1 MKKEAKKQ
9 LRNKNTSKVKMQNQY
24 GAWNEHTRCGK
35 FKSKNAENTR
45 KKRTE
50 KTQNHV
56 SQPVGTNTNTPVP
69 VVVKFGLDI
78 TRIPLRT
85 DGRWKAYL

>member
-1 MKKEAKKQ
+1 MAPEMNTHAVENLSKKTQRTHA
-9 LRNKNTSKVKMQNQY
+9 
-24 GAWNEHTRCGK
+24 
-35 FKSKNAENTR
+35 

-69 VVVKFGLDI
+69 AVVKFGLDI

>member
-1 MKKEAKKQ
+1 MAPEM
-9 LRNKNTSKVKMQNQY
+9 N
-24 GAWNEHTRCGK
+24 TRCGK

-69 VVVKFGLDI
+69 AVVKFGLDI
-78 TRIPLRT
+78 TQIPLRT

>member
-1 MKKEAKKQ
+1 MKKEAEKQ
-9 LRNKNTSKVKMQNQY
+9 LINKNTSKVKMQNQY